1 MQENIFKFILSS
13 RYQTSGSE
21 DPAVLVVHM
30 TPDSVLNTDEYK
42 TWMERFEFSH
52 SEKPDSIKN
61 PANLNIHLRRW
72 EFSFVFPQVSIHN
85 RTPDPQRTRQHG
97 PQRQKPQDSGS
108 AEHDSPRDLP
118 TTPVLQLKGIQTNYI
133 QASLQFV
140 RWNWT
145 HYNEPESSWGAK
157 FLDLLF

>member
-61 PANLNIHLRRW
+61 PANLNIQWNTLRVL
-72 EFSFVFPQVSIHN
+72 FCVSAGFHPQQN
-85 RTPDPQRTRQHG
+85 T
-97 PQRQKPQDSGS
+97 
-108 AEHDSPRDLP
+108 
-118 TTPVLQLKGIQTNYI
+118 
-133 QASLQFV
+133 
-140 RWNWT
+140 
-145 HYNEPESSWGAK
+145 
-157 FLDLLF
+157 